1 MPYKIKFLLCQLPLI
16 LLVACGSPQSND
28 AQNPGARGQGGG
40 ADANA
45 DGGSG
50 LVEVKGPKSA
60 EEADLLILA
69 LGDSLYAGYG
79 LQRGEGFPEELQ
91 NALADAGLN
100 AFVFNAGVSGDTS
113 AAGRARLDY
122 ALEGLPRKPDMVIL
136 GLGGNDMLRAIEP
149 SETRNNMEA
158 MVKSLSDKDIPV
170 MLTGMLASPNMGPD
184 YSAQFNP
191 IFPSLA
197 KKYDAA
203 LYPFFMQEVVGN
215 KALFLDDGIHPTAE
229 GIDKITAAIAPMVI
243 EKLSENKENQ

>member
-1 MPYKIKFLLCQLPLI
+1 MPYKIKFLLCQLPLM
-16 LLVACGSPQSND
+16 LLVACGSPQSENS
-28 AQNPGARGQGGG
+28 QNPGARGQGGAAG
-40 ADANA
+40 ANA
-45 DGGSG
+45 DSNAG

-60 EEADLLILA
+60 EEADVLVLA

-79 LQRGEGFPEELQ
+79 LNRGEGFPEELQ
-91 NALADAGLN
+91 NSLADAGLN

-113 AAGRARLDY
+113 AAGRGRLDY
-122 ALEGLPRKPDMVIL
+122 ALDGLPRKPDLVIL
-136 GLGGNDMLRAIEP
+136 GLGGNDMLRAIDP

-170 MLTGMLASPNMGPD
+170 MLTGMLATPNMGPD

-197 KKYDAA
+197 KKYDTA

-215 KALFLDDGIHPTAE
+215 QDLFLDDGIHPTAE
-229 GIDKITAAIAPMVI
+229 GIDKITAAIAPLVI
-243 EKLSENKENQ
+243 EQLSEITQKQ